1 VPTDAGDIRDT
12 ARLRAGRLAVVFER
26 RRDRIGHRV
35 VFVADAGLGIEP
47 ASEGEQSHFALSG
60 ESNHLV
66 GQNWDSPRPSFVG
79 NAGEQLLL
87 ESIEGIPDES
97 WPASPAL
104 QEGRIESATGRDV
117 AMLVGMAG
125 KSHWSVS
132 IEADA
137 LQQSLLFDV
146 ACRLKVAGGQL
157 ASTYLVTENSH
168 VTMLPVEN
176 CRLQRE
182 ADRVIF
188 EPAFLPSELPATVR
202 WRYRV
207 QS

>member
-1 VPTDAGDIRDT
+1 VPIGAGDIRD
-12 ARLRAGRLAVVFER
+12 AGILRAGPLAIIFQR
-26 RRDRIGHRV
+26 RGDRIGHRV
-35 VFVADAGLGIEP
+35 VVLGDI
-47 ASEGEQSHFALSG
+47 ASKGGQSHFAPSG

-66 GQNWDSPRPSFVG
+66 GQNWNSPQPIF
-79 NAGEQLLL
+79 EELLL
-87 ESIEGIPDES
+87 VSVEGAPDES

-104 QEGRIESATGRDV
+104 QEGRIETAGGRDV

-146 ACRLKVAGGQL
+146 ACRFKVASGQF
-157 ASTYLVTENSH
+157 ASTYLVTENGH

-182 ADRVIF
+182 ADRVVL
-188 EPAFLPSELPATVR
+188 EPELLPSELPATVR